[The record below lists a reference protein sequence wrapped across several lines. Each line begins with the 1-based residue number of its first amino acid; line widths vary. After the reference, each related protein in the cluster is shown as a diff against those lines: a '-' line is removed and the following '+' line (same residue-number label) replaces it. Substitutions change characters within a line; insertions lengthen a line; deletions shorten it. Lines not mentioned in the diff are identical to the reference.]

1 MGYQSELGNWTD
13 AQNDLIVAEYFAM
26 MEFIPTAERGMKAR
40 RKRQLNEKIGRGIG
54 SIDFKLGNVSAVAQE
69 LGLPPLPGFVPA
81 PKFQNSIVEA
91 FDRYL
96 ELHPEAWGI
105 GQGVNPLPIA
115 GPMEGGFEHSP
126 SALPSAETPPGIS
139 DLGRAFTGIEPLPT
153 PSPFLPL
160 IVESAPAPGAPR
172 KPRPAGLERLVRKYN
187 PAARDHRNRALGRL
201 GEEYAFRHEVE
212 RLTAAARPDLARK
225 VEWTSQERGD
235 GAGYDIKSFH
245 PSGAERLIEVKATRG
260 ARSTPFFLTRT
271 EREVSEE
278 RPEEWRLHRLYELA
292 GEPKLFRLKPPLETV
307 VTLQPETW
315 RAWVA

>member
-1 MGYQSELGNWTD
+1 MGYQSELGDWTD
-13 AQNDLIVAEYFAM
+13 TQNDLIVAEYFAM
-26 MEFIPTAERGMKAR
+26 MELIPTAERGMKAR
-40 RKRQLNEKIGRGIG
+40 RKRELDAKIGRGIG

-81 PKFQNSIVEA
+81 PKFQNSIIAA

-96 ELHPEAWGI
+96 DAHPEAWS
-105 GQGVNPLPIA
+105 V
-115 GPMEGGFEHSP
+115 GGRLELHP
-126 SALPSAETPPGIS
+126 VASATPSAEAQPGMAGR
-139 DLGRAFTGIEPLPT
+139 GRAFAGLEPARISPT
-153 PSPFLPL
+153 FLPL
-160 IVESAPAPGAPR
+160 IVESAPPPGIPR

-187 PAARDHRNRALGRL
+187 PAARDHRNRALGHL
-201 GEEYAFRHEVE
+201 GEEYAFRHEIE

-278 RPEEWRLHRLYELA
+278 RPDQWRLHRLYELA
-292 GEPKLFRLKPPLETV
+292 GEPKLFRLKPPLESV
-307 VTLQPETW
+307 VTLEPETW